1 MSEQEPSPEH
11 AKHHHRKQA
20 PSSVASLVITVSDT
34 RTAETDTGGRLV
46 AELLENAGHEVLG
59 RAIVPDEADA
69 ISAALDRALAVEETR
84 AVIFTGGTGVAPR
97 DVTPDAIEPQ
107 LDRVIPGFGE
117 LFRQLSY
124 DSIGSAAMLSRALA
138 GIVGGRVVFVLPG
151 SRGAVLLGMEK
162 LILPELG
169 HLAGEA
175 VKTR

>member
-11 AKHHHRKQA
+11 AQHHHRKRA

-69 ISAALDRALAVEETR
+69 ISGALDRALAVEETR

-107 LDRVIPGFGE
+107 LDRVIPGVGE
-117 LFRQLSY
+117 LFRPLSY
-124 DSIGSAAMLSRALA
+124 D
-138 GIVGGRVVFVLPG
+138 
-151 SRGAVLLGMEK
+151 
-162 LILPELG
+162 
-169 HLAGEA
+169 
-175 VKTR
+175 